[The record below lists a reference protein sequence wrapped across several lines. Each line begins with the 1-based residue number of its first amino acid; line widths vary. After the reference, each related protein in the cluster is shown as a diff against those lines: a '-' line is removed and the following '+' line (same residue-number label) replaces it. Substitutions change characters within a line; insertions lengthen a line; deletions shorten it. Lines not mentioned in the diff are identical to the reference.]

1 MSPRRPGESGRR
13 SLPRTDCRFGA
24 ASLGADAARESLA
37 GAVAVAATLPA
48 QLDALLLIATRD
60 AFTSSLHVVAAVS
73 ALMLF
78 GVAVRVLTCLR
89 QIRPIGFYGREPG

>member
-1 MSPRRPGESGRR
+1 VQIAGSA
-13 SLPRTDCRFGA
+13 A

-48 QLDALLLIATRD
+48 PLDALLLIAARD
-60 AFTSSLHVVAAVS
+60 AFTSSLHVVAAAS

-78 GVAVRVLTCLR
+78 GVAVLVLTCLR
-89 QIRPIGFYGREPG
+89 HIRAIGAPQLSECIP